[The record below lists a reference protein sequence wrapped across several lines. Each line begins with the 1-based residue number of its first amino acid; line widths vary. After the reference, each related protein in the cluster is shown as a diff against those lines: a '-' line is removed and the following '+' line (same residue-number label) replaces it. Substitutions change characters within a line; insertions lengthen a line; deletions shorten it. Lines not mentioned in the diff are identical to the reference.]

1 MICLH
6 IYIILEYSTHVEY
19 FILFLICSV
28 YSTREILVR
37 ANVFPLMVKG
47 DATNSQ
53 EKDMYSEFGFW
64 NVGS

>member
-1 MICLH
+1 MWH
-6 IYIILEYSTHVEY
+6 ISFSSWLVVCI
-19 FILFLICSV
+19 
-28 YSTREILVR
+28 STREILVR
-37 ANVFPLMVKG
+37 ANVFPLVVKG

>member
-1 MICLH
+1 MWNISF
-6 IYIILEYSTHVEY
+6 YSWLVVC
-19 FILFLICSV
+19 I
-28 YSTREILVR
+28 STREILVS